1 MNLSKV
7 NVQSKIVDVN
17 DRLGNNFLKRMQGT
31 TKMIYDTLEIDG
43 SKEYVFHR
51 LSNRKSRYFRLRSS
65 ERRAKEP

>member
-43 SKEYVFHR
+43 SKEYVF
-51 LSNRKSRYFRLRSS
+51 FRDTN
-65 ERRAKEP
+65 

>member
-43 SKEYVFHR
+43 SKEYVFLKIKIR
-51 LSNRKSRYFRLRSS
+51 
-65 ERRAKEP
+65 EPFLFPTC